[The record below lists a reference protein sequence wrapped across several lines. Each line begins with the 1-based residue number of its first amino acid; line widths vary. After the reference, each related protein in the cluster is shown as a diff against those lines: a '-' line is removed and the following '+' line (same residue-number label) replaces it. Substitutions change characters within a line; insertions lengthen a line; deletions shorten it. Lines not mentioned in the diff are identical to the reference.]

1 MVRSK
6 NRGMNIMNDM
16 DVVLITG
23 IYVILIMLIAFV
35 ILRGAYIY

>member
-1 MVRSK
+1 
-6 NRGMNIMNDM
+6 MNDM